1 MANIARPRNSVSVHE
16 MPMKITIIKVSAGR
30 TFNHPHENF
39 SNLRPHVQL
48 VAELTEGEDPTA
60 AVKQL
65 QAQAE
70 SLVEDH
76 KQNMLQSLDDLYQM
90 GERQA
95 EVRGLERQLR
105 SAQERLD
112 QIRQQHPELLLG
124 NGKTTED
131 DVPC

>member
-1 MANIARPRNSVSVHE
+1 
-16 MPMKITIIKVSAGR
+16 MKVTTIKVSAGR
-30 TFNHPHENF
+30 TFNHPHESY

-48 VAELTEGEDPTA
+48 VAALTEGEDPIA

-76 KQNMLQSLDDLYQM
+76 KQNMLQSLEDLYQM

-95 EVRGLERQLR
+95 EVLGLERQLR
-105 SAQERLD
+105 TAQERLD

-124 NGKTTED
+124 NGAASQPQSGEAKSED
-131 DVPC
+131 DVPFQ